1 MKFETIEVTIEDRV
15 ATVLLSRAPVNA
27 QNRQMRLDLISA
39 LDQLNENDDVQAII
53 LAGAGKCFSAGADLK
68 ERPQILS
75 QPGGYSEHN
84 RIVRLACDALLEC
97 KKPVIA
103 AVHGAAIGAGCVLPL
118 VCDILVVSDDAFFA
132 MTEVDYGMAGGVRHV
147 MRALG
152 QSNARLMIYT
162 ARRFSG
168 ADMYRMNAASACVPR
183 EKLMD
188 EARQIASEI
197 AGKHYQAILAAK
209 RSFDFTEEMSLR
221 NGYRYEQTQTAELAK
236 LRETQENFAN
246 FAKPDKPSA

>member
-1 MKFETIEVTIEDRV
+1 VNFETIELTIEDRI
-15 ATVLLSRAPVNA
+15 ATIMLARAPVNA
-27 QNRQMRLDLISA
+27 QNRQMRLELIA
-39 LDQLNENDDVQAII
+39 AIDQLNENEDVQVVI

-68 ERPQILS
+68 ERPLILA

-97 KKPVIA
+97 RKPVIA

-118 VCDILVVSDDAFFA
+118 VCDILVVSDDSYFA

-152 QSNARLMIYT
+152 QSNARLMIFT

-168 ADMYRMNAASACVPR
+168 EDMYRMNVASACVPR
-183 EKLMD
+183 EELMK
-188 EARQIASEI
+188 EARQIATEI

-221 NGYRYEQTQTAELAK
+221 NGYRYEQTQTAALAL

-246 FAKPDKPSA
+246 FGKAEKS